1 MVRTRRRPVG
11 REGRT
16 SLMLGI
22 ASGAF
27 CVALLLTLL
36 ATMQVAS

>member
-1 MVRTRRRPVG
+1 MVRTRRRPIG
-11 REGRT
+11 RQGRT

-27 CVALLLTLL
+27 CVALVVTLIVTL
-36 ATMQVAS
+36 QVAS